1 MPGTHARNLTALV
14 RTKRAAMGGVAMP
27 SVQVDALS
35 AHVTMDERGE
45 LVSLLTECVHG
56 GASMGFL
63 APLPRANAQAYWEKV
78 LGELAG
84 GLRVI
89 LVARQDQAIVGSAQ
103 LALETRANGRHRAE
117 VQKVMVRP
125 SQRRR
130 GIAVAMMTELEQQA
144 LARGVRLLFLDTSEG
159 YGGARALYDTL
170 GYVYV
175 GGIPDYA
182 LDPDGTP
189 AKNAIY
195 YKMLRAI

>member
-1 MPGTHARNLTALV
+1 
-14 RTKRAAMGGVAMP
+14 MP
-27 SVQVDALS
+27 SLQVDALS
-35 AHVTMDERGE
+35 ADVTVDELGQ

-63 APLPRANAQAYWEKV
+63 APLPRADAEAYWTNV
-78 LGELAG
+78 RGDLAADLQVIFVGLEG
-84 GLRVI
+84 G
-89 LVARQDQAIVGSAQ
+89 AIVGSAQ

-125 SQRRR
+125 SHRRR
-130 GIAVAMMTELEQQA
+130 GIAVAMMTELEKRA
-144 LARGVRLLFLDTSEG
+144 AARGVRLLFLDTSEG
-159 YGGARALYDTL
+159 YGGARALYDVL